1 MHAGRTPTRLLSLQ
15 VKLPDRASCSLIII
29 YNFHRFYK
37 FMLYLIN
44 NCAMRRK
51 LLYIFAAFLFVPVL
65 KAQTG
70 GDNIYEFL
78 NLTHSGLV
86 SSLGGVNVS
95 LNSPNLNLAYHNPAL
110 LNSSM
115 DKYLAL
121 NYVNY
126 FAGINYG
133 LAIYS
138 RSVPGTGNFAA
149 GMTYLNYGSFTEA
162 DPSGTITGTFGAA
175 EYALSLIYSKE
186 IDSLFSVGVNFKPVL
201 SHLEKYTSFGFAF
214 DLGAAYHS
222 RSNLFSAGIA
232 LKNIGL
238 EVTTYAGEARQK
250 LPFEIQAG
258 VSRKLAH
265 APLRFSLTLRHL
277 EKYDLTYEYSD
288 TISANNYLQSSEFL
302 ENILRHTVVG
312 VELIPT
318 RNFYISAG
326 YNYQRRKELQVE
338 ARRSMV
344 GFSWG
349 FGINT
354 SWLNIEFG
362 RATYHLA
369 GASNNVSLVV
379 RPDLLYN
386 RFKK

>member
-1 MHAGRTPTRLLSLQ
+1 MA
-15 VKLPDRASCSLIII
+15 
-29 YNFHRFYK
+29 
-37 FMLYLIN
+37 
-44 NCAMRRK
+44 RK
-51 LLYIFAAFLFVPVL
+51 LIYVIAALLFVPVL
-65 KAQTG
+65 RAQTG

-78 NLTHSGLV
+78 DLTHSGLV
-86 SSLGGVNVS
+86 SSLGGTNVS
-95 LNSPNLNLAYHNPAL
+95 LNSPDLNLAYHNPAL
-110 LNSSM
+110 LNMSM
-115 DKYLAL
+115 DKSLAL

-133 LAIYS
+133 LAMYS
-138 RSVPGTGNFAA
+138 RSIPGVGNFAA
-149 GMTYLNYGSFTEA
+149 GLTYLNYGSFTEA
-162 DPSGTITGTFGAA
+162 DPTGAITGTFGAS

-186 IDSLFSVGVNFKPVL
+186 IDSLFSMGINFKPVL

-232 LKNIGL
+232 IKNAGL

-258 VSRKLAH
+258 VSQKLAH
-265 APLRFSLTLRHL
+265 APFRFSLTLRHL

-288 TISANNYLQSSEFL
+288 TTSAKNYFQSSEFL
-302 ENILRHTVVG
+302 ENIMRHIVAG
-312 VELIPT
+312 VEFIPHK
-318 RNFYISAG
+318 NFYLSAG
-326 YNYQRRKELQVE
+326 YNYQRRKELAVE
-338 ARRSMV
+338 SRTSMI

-369 GASNNVSLVV
+369 GASNNVSLIV